1 MRGDSPEMYD
11 VAVIGGGPAGLAA
24 ATVAA
29 GHGLSTVLI
38 DEQATAGG
46 QIYRSITETPAL
58 DRTILGPDYVRGVQL
73 VEAFTASGAR
83 HLSGTTV
90 WTVEPGFQIGTSV
103 NGKAAFIGARH
114 VILATGAMERPF
126 PIPGWTLPGVLG
138 AGAAQILMKSSGLV
152 PEGPLVL
159 AGTGPLLWLLAWQ
172 YDRAGVPVRALLDT
186 APAGGLW
193 RARRHMGE
201 FLRSPYLLK
210 GLKLL
215 LSVRRRIPVIAGVTA
230 LGAEGGERLQAVVF
244 KTADERQ
251 QRIDAQTL
259 LLHQGVIP
267 NPNLANA
274 IGCAQEWDEGQLC
287 WRSRT
292 DPWGVTS
299 IEGVSV
305 AGDGAGIGGALVAEQ
320 RGRIAALDAAF
331 RLGRLSREARDTAAG
346 PVWAA
351 LRTANRGRAFLDQL
365 YRPADALRIPQG
377 QTIVCRCE
385 EVTAERIVEAVG
397 HGCTGPN
404 QAKAF
409 LRCGMGPCQGR
420 FCGTTVTELIAH
432 HRQASPSEVGYFRLR
447 PPVKPITLAE
457 LAALPRSQ
465 ADVDAVH
472 Q

>member
-1 MRGDSPEMYD
+1 MRGNTPNMYD

-29 GHGLSTVLI
+29 GHSLSTVLI
-38 DEQATAGG
+38 DEQATPGG
-46 QIYRSITETPAL
+46 QIYRGIAETPAL
-58 DRTILGPDYVRGVQL
+58 DRSILGPDYARGAPL
-73 VEAFTASGAR
+73 VEAFTASGAH
-83 HLSGTTV
+83 HLAGTTV
-90 WTVEPGFQIGTSV
+90 WTVEPGFRIGTSA

-138 AGAAQILMKSSGLV
+138 AGAAQILLKSSGLV

-172 YDRAGVPVRALLDT
+172 YHRAGVPVRALLDT
-186 APAGGLW
+186 TPTGGLW
-193 RARRHMGE
+193 RARHHMGD
-201 FLRSPYLLK
+201 FLRSPYLVK
-210 GLKLL
+210 GVKLL
-215 LSVRRRIPVIAGVTA
+215 LSVRHRIPVITGVAG
-230 LGAEGGERLQAVVF
+230 LRAEGRERLEAVLYR
-244 KTADERQ
+244 TTDGRE
-251 QRIDAQTL
+251 QRLDAQIL

-287 WRSRT
+287 WKAKSDR
-292 DPWGVTS
+292 WGMTS

-331 RLGRLSREARDTAAG
+331 RLGRLSREARDAAAV

-351 LRTANRGRAFLDQL
+351 LKKAGRGRAFLDRF

-377 QTIVCRCE
+377 ETMVCRCE
-385 EVTAERIVEAVG
+385 EVTAKSIVEAVG

-432 HRQASPSEVGYFRLR
+432 HRQVSPSDVGYFRLR

-457 LAALPRSQ
+457 LATLPRTQ
-465 ADVDAVH
+465 ADIDAVH